1 MSKALETGKSIL
13 DTVLAKLPES
23 LRDSAKAAFTAPEAA
38 DALTE
43 LGARGLAQSDY
54 SRQMDEIRRKEQ
66 ELATAQEQI
75 NTVAT
80 QQTDWWNV
88 NKPALDEY
96 TRLKAGGTVI
106 PPVATP
112 PAAPAGIS
120 KEELEKYLG
129 ERDRSYATVLG
140 LTTTLATQH
149 YKNFGEVL
157 DAQELIAFAEKNR
170 LPLAEA
176 YQQKFAEPIKA
187 RNEKLEN
194 ERIDKLVQE
203 RLATERAQLAG
214 QPFPLRN
221 ADPSVLDTLN
231 QQAPDKAQYSAEA
244 AAAEYHRI
252 TSGV

>member
-1 MSKALETGKSIL
+1 MSKALETGKSLL
-13 DTVLAKLPES
+13 DAVLAKLPES
-23 LRDSAKAAFTAPEAA
+23 LRDSAKPAFAAPEAA

-66 ELATAQEQI
+66 ELATAQSQI
-75 NTVAT
+75 NEVAT

-88 NKPALDEY
+88 NKPALEEY
-96 TRLKAGGTVI
+96 TRLKASGSV
-106 PPVATP
+106 TP
-112 PAAPAGIS
+112 PAVTPPASTGIS
-120 KEELEKYLG
+120 KEDLEKYLG

-140 LTTTLATQH
+140 LTTTLATRHYQH
-149 YKNFGEVL
+149 FGEVL
-157 DAQELIAFAEKNR
+157 DAQDLIAYAEKNR

-176 YQQKFAEPIKA
+176 YNQKFAEPIKA
-187 RNEKLEN
+187 RNEKLET

-231 QQAPDKAQYSAEA
+231 QQAPDKTQYSAEA

-252 TSGV
+252 TSGL